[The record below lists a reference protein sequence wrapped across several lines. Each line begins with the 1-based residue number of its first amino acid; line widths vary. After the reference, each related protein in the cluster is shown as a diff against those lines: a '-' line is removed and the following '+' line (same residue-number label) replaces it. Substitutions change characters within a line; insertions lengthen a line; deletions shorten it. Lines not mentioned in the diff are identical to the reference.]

1 MVVDRSVKIFGPPS
15 LSPASRGPRRR
26 GLRSQGDRQLG
37 LLLALQLRHGRVD
50 GTVPGPLH
58 AQAGGQALNRV
69 GKRSGPHPAP
79 IHKHSRVGGH
89 GRHRKPGL
97 RRHRPVPVLS
107 SQPLRAAESFTEPSS
122 LLETEPPQ
130 LAIRR
135 GLVSLPH
142 ESHSPTFHRGSV
154 SRDAP
159 GPGRPT
165 RRQTSV
171 RGVGWE
177 R

>member
-1 MVVDRSVKIFGPPS
+1 
-15 LSPASRGPRRR
+15 
-26 GLRSQGDRQLG
+26 
-37 LLLALQLRHGRVD
+37 
-50 GTVPGPLH
+50 LH

-69 GKRSGPHPAP
+69 GKRNGPHPAP

-122 LLETEPPQ
+122 LLQTEPPQ

-135 GLVSLPH
+135 NLVQRQPSFYGLNTRSQNSQITARH
-142 ESHSPTFHRGSV
+142 FER
-154 SRDAP
+154 SRDTSEATDAVNLPEVGCRYLWRLLDFAP
-159 GPGRPT
+159 SEARK
-165 RRQTSV
+165 
-171 RGVGWE
+171 
-177 R
+177 